1 MAMHSGTIWR
11 EPFMSR
17 RFTIVGMLLSLVLV
31 LAACGE
37 TNGDGDGDGDG
48 DGSPAAS
55 AGADASAG
63 TGGGELEDTLTVLC
77 TPQEDWCQVMVAAFQ
92 EETGIETS
100 YVRLSSGEAVA
111 RLSAGASDPEFSVWW
126 GGPADGFVAANE
138 EGLIEPYDSP
148 NAAAIADEQKGP
160 DGIWTGVYVGA
171 LGFCSNTQVLGDLGV
186 DVPDSWDDLLDPAL
200 EGQVAMAHPA
210 SSGTAYTAFYTQVL
224 RLGGEDEAME
234 YMQELHPNILQY
246 TSSGAAPAEMAGRG
260 EVAVSVVFSHDC
272 VRNIDAGFSDLEV
285 SFPSEGTGY
294 EIGGVALIAN
304 APEPNAA
311 KAWIDWSLTAEAQEL
326 GAAEAASFQLPTHPD
341 AAVDERSVDL
351 ASVELVEYDFDA
363 AGLARADLTARF
375 EDEVAT
381 APAD

>member
-1 MAMHSGTIWR
+1 
-11 EPFMSR
+11 MSR
-17 RFTIVGMLLSLVLV
+17 RFTIVGMLLSLVLI
-31 LAACGE
+31 LAACANGNGDG
-37 TNGDGDGDGDG
+37 NGDGDGDGNG

-55 AGADASAG
+55 AGADESAG

-304 APEPNAA
+304 DPEPNAA

-363 AGLARADLTARF
+363 AVLARADLTARF

>member
-1 MAMHSGTIWR
+1 
-11 EPFMSR
+11 MSR
-17 RFTIVGMLLSLVLV
+17 RFTIVGMLLSLVLI
-31 LAACGE
+31 LAACANGNGDG
-37 TNGDGDGDGDG
+37 NGDGDGDGNG

-55 AGADASAG
+55 AGADESAG